1 MHENELIFTM
11 NGLTN
16 RLTFDQYL
24 AKHELLIFHRA
35 CNYQFD
41 YILIAY
47 LMKFKSKFV
56 SLFEITARILAVTI
70 NFSLGS
76 IPFPLI
82 YCNNFDKNSTYQSKN
97 RLSLKVFELLETVK
111 LPNFYLPCESI
122 ISVK

>member
-16 RLTFDQYL
+16 RLTFDQSL
-24 AKHELLIFHRA
+24 AKHESLIFHRA
-35 CNYQFD
+35 CNYQTFD

-82 YCNNFDKNSTYQSKN
+82 YCNNFDKKSTYQSEN
-97 RLSLKVFELLETVK
+97 S
-111 LPNFYLPCESI
+111 S
-122 ISVK
+122 

>member
-82 YCNNFDKNSTYQSKN
+82 YCNNFDKNSTYQSEN
-97 RLSLKVFELLETVK
+97 S
-111 LPNFYLPCESI
+111 S
-122 ISVK
+122 